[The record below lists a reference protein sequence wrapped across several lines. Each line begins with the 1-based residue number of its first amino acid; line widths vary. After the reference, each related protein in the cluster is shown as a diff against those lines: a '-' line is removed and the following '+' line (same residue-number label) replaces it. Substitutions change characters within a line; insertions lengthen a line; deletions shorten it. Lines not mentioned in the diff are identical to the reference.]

1 MKRSTQRLTKTL
13 VASLQPAAKEYHV
26 WDRDDVGFAVRV
38 YPSGS
43 KNFIAQRRD
52 QRGRLRKKKIGPFGI
67 LTVDQARESAKHFL
81 SSLIVGIPQS
91 APRSSVL
98 FETLMVEWLTHSA
111 VRHRKTHVRR
121 KKNAIENDE
130 RNLTIHALPVLR
142 GKMADEITKADIEA
156 VRDRAEKKRPH
167 PAGVRRKGRGFRGP
181 LGGLYAAARTIRT
194 LSSVFAY
201 GEDRGWV
208 VKNPTKGVR
217 VEPDRKREV
226 FLTDGEV
233 RSVRDVLDE
242 ARRAGENPKSLDII
256 VLFNLTGCRRSEIE
270 KLQWNE
276 VDLERRILRLPDTK
290 TGHQDKY
297 LSALAAEII
306 ARQARVPGNPYVFPG
321 DVKHV
326 TYHQNAKKVWQKLR
340 KENWPH
346 VRIHDLRHTFASQLA
361 SKGADLQ
368 TIRDLLGHANIR
380 STERYAHLAS
390 HHLHSAVSKVEGPF
404 Q

>member
-1 MKRSTQRLTKTL
+1 M
-13 VASLQPAAKEYHV
+13 
-26 WDRDDVGFAVRV
+26 GFAVRV
-38 YPSGS
+38 YPSGT
-43 KNFIAQRRD
+43 KNFFAQRRD

-67 LTVDQARESAKHFL
+67 LTVDQARDKAKHFL
-81 SSLIVGIPQS
+81 SNLIIGIPES
-91 APRSSVL
+91 PPRSSIL
-98 FETLMVEWLTHSA
+98 FENLMTEWLNNA
-111 VRHRKTHVRR
+111 AARHRTSHVRR
-121 KKNAIENDE
+121 KRDSISNDE

-142 GKMADEITKADIEA
+142 GKMVDEITKADIEA

-167 PAGVRRKGRGFRGP
+167 PGGARRKGRGFRGP

-194 LSSVFAY
+194 LKSVFAY

-208 VKNPTKGVR
+208 VKNPAKGVR

-233 RSVRDVLDE
+233 RSLREVLDA
-242 ARRAGENPKSLDII
+242 ARQAGVNPKSLDII
-256 VLFNLTGCRRSEIE
+256 ELFNLTGCRRSEIE
-270 KLQWNE
+270 KLQWSE

-297 LSALAAEII
+297 LSPLAAAII

-326 TYHQNAKKVWQKLR
+326 TYHQNAKNVWRKLR
-340 KENWPH
+340 KDHWPN

-390 HHLHSAVSKVEGPF
+390 HHLHTAVSKVEGPF